1 MDEALKEHWH
11 EYLVEAAGLG
21 IFMMSATTIATILKH
36 PASPIRKVIDD
47 PFLWRIPR
55 GLCMGLTA
63 IAIIY
68 SPWGEQSGAHIN
80 PAVTLTFFRL
90 GKIAPWDTVGSL
102 MK

>member
-1 MDEALKEHWH
+1 MGEALKKHWH
-11 EYLVEAAGLG
+11 EYLMEAAGLG

-36 PASPIRKVIDD
+36 PASPIRQVIDE
-47 PFLWRIPR
+47 PFLWRIPK
-55 GLCMGLTA
+55 GLCIGLPA

-90 GKIAPWDTVGSL
+90 VKITPWDTVGSL